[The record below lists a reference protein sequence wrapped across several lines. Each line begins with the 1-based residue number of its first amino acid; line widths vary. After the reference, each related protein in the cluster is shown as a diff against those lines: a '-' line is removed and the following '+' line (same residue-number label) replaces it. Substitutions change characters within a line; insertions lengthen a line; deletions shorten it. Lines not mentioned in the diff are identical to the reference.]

1 MQNYQQWV
9 EYIGQAFGENT
20 DMQCIEFDWAGR
32 NACIMFLDGMIDKE
46 TLEDNILL
54 RLKQD
59 KNTAPVTIER
69 LRALTVYTTPIQ
81 ELTDSKQAV
90 LQLAGGDILLLAD
103 GAEKIFVYS
112 EKSYN
117 VRSISEPPVAS
128 VLRGPR
134 EGFVEDIKVNMTML
148 RRRLATP
155 KLRTKMLNVGK
166 YSHTKICL
174 TYIEGIADNK
184 IVEGVGQRI
193 AQIDIDGIVESS
205 YIARYL
211 ESNPTS
217 IFSQVGNTEKPDI
230 LTAKL
235 LEGRVGIIVDGSPAV
250 LTVPFLLFESFQAS
264 EDYYVKSY
272 RASLVRGA
280 RLFAMLC
287 AVLLPSIYVALQQFQ
302 YQYLPYKFLLSIA
315 QSSYSLPF
323 TPPLEML
330 FVLLVFEVL
339 SEASIRM
346 PKHVGTALSVV
357 GAIVLGQ
364 SAVEAGI
371 LSSQTVFVMAIS
383 TIGMYCVPDQT
394 NTASVLRIVGV
405 AISGVLGMLGIV
417 LGGIALTVYLAH
429 LGSWGSSFLSPY
441 APMLWHDLQ
450 DGVLKEELPD
460 ITERPFSIPTT
471 NRTRQRKPPKS
482 RNRSTKM

>member
-1 MQNYQQWV
+1 MQNFNSQCQ
-9 EYIGQAFGENT
+9 YIKQAFGQDT
-20 DMQCIEFDWAGR
+20 DMRCIDFEWSGKS
-32 NACIMFLDGMIDKE
+32 ACVMFLDGMVDKE
-46 TLEDNILL
+46 TFEDNILR
-54 RLKQD
+54 RLKAD
-59 KNTAPVTIER
+59 KESIEPTIER
-69 LRALTVYTTPIQ
+69 LQAVTIYTTPI
-81 ELTDSKQAV
+81 EEISDLNQAV
-90 LQLAGGDILLLAD
+90 SRLASGDILLVVDTA
-103 GAEKIFVYS
+103 KTIFVYS
-112 EKSYN
+112 EKKYS
-117 VRSISEPPVAS
+117 VRGISEPPVAS

-148 RRRLATP
+148 RRRLATE
-155 KLRTKMLNVGK
+155 KLRMEMLDIGK

-174 TYIEGIADNK
+174 TYIDGVVDKK
-184 IVEGVGQRI
+184 IVDGVRSKI
-193 AQIDIDGIVESS
+193 NDIDIDGIVESS
-205 YIARYL
+205 YIARFL
-211 ESNPTS
+211 ESNPSS

-250 LTVPFLLFESFQAS
+250 LTLPFLLFESFQAS

-272 RASLVRGA
+272 RASLVRMA

-287 AVLLPSIYVALQQFQ
+287 AVLLPAFYVALQQFQ
-302 YQYLPYKFLLSIA
+302 YQYLPFKFLLGIA

-346 PKHVGTALSVV
+346 PKHVGTAMSVV

-394 NTASVLRIVGV
+394 NTASVLRIIGV
-405 AISGVLGMLGIV
+405 AVSGVLGLLGIV
-417 LGGIALTVYLAH
+417 LGSIALVVYLAH
-429 LGSWGSSFLSPY
+429 MGGWGSSYLSPY

-460 ITERPFSIPTT
+460 ILERPYSIPTT
-471 NRTRQRKPPKS
+471 NRIRQRKKSKS
-482 RNRSTKM
+482 RNISTK

>member
-1 MQNYQQWV
+1 MQNYQDER
-9 EYIGQAFGENT
+9 EYIKQAFGSDT
-20 DMQCIEFDWAGR
+20 DMQCIDFEWAGR
-32 NACIMFLDGMIDKE
+32 SACVMFLDGMIDKE

-54 RLKQD
+54 RLKMD
-59 KNTAPVTIER
+59 NSPTPPTIER
-69 LRALTVYTTPIQ
+69 LQALTVYTTPIA
-81 ELTDSKQAV
+81 ELTDREQAV
-90 LQLAGGDILLLAD
+90 LGLAGGDILLLVD
-103 GAEKIFVYS
+103 GAKSIFVYS
-112 EKSYN
+112 EKSYA

-134 EGFVEDIKVNMTML
+134 EGFVEDMKVNLTMI

-166 YSHTKICL
+166 YSRTKISL
-174 TYIEGIADNK
+174 IYIDGIADK
-184 IVEGVGQRI
+184 QIVDKVGERI
-193 AQIDIDGIVESS
+193 SKIDIDGIVESS
-205 YIARYL
+205 YIARFL
-211 ESNPTS
+211 ESNPSS

-235 LEGRVGIIVDGSPAV
+235 LEGRVGIVVDGSPAV

-272 RASLVRGA
+272 RASLVRMA

-287 AVLLPSIYVALQQFQ
+287 AVLLPSVYVALQQFQ

-405 AISGVLGMLGIV
+405 AVSGVLGMLGIV
-417 LGGIALTVYLAH
+417 LGGIALAVYLAH
-429 LGSWGSSFLSPY
+429 LGGWGSCYLSPY

-460 ITERPFSIPTT
+460 IEERPFSIPTT
-471 NRTRQRKPPKS
+471 NRIRQRKPPKS
-482 RNRSTKM
+482 RNRSPK